1 MKLVSFTI
9 TTVLSV
15 LPITEGQVVSR
26 QLRPHLPW
34 PDDHI
39 SGQDENVSY
48 EPTLGEEE
56 HHDLRLRRKRRKKK
70 RKKKGTE
77 MMNKVLPWENES
89 GELRKQNLSSIVPS
103 SMPSESPSVSSS
115 PSWSIASQSI
125 SVAVESSQPISSSS
139 SSSGD
144 FSLSYS
150 EKRSIRPQ
158 QRRRLSESNMLQVPS
173 GKKFPHVSTRAG
185 LEIMP
190 FYCGMW
196 GTDLNAK
203 ARPSQGISIA
213 TQSDWG
219 SKRLMRLVQV

>member
-34 PDDHI
+34 SDDHT
-39 SGQDENVSY
+39 SVQDESVSH
-48 EPTLGEEE
+48 EPTFVEEE

-70 RKKKGTE
+70 GTK
-77 MMNKVLPWENES
+77 MMNKLPWENES

-125 SVAVESSQPISSSS
+125 SVAVESSQPRSSSS
-139 SSSGD
+139 SSSED

-173 GKKFPHVSTRAG
+173 GKMLPHMSTRAD
-185 LEIMP
+185 LEIVP
-190 FYCGMW
+190 FYRGMW

-203 ARPSQGISIA
+203 ARASQGISIA